1 MRTDYNLFTLY
12 ARSMVKQKEVSM
24 FPTEL
29 EIAVQRRQYERE
41 AENYRLGKL
50 LRENANTTSVA
61 HRLSLWISAHRSRRQ
76 PDCAT
81 EPATIAALQ
90 S

>member
-29 EIAVQRRQYERE
+29 EITMQRREYERE
-41 AENYRLGKL
+41 AENYRLNKQ
-50 LRENANTTSVA
+50 LRESTGATSAA
-61 HRLSLWISAHRSRRQ
+61 HRLSLWISARRPRRQ
-76 PDCAT
+76 PDCPGET
-81 EPATIAALQ
+81 SVAALQ